1 MLWAI
6 TRVAGPTFASL
17 REQHLKAH
25 QDYLHG
31 NKNIIV
37 ISGGTVSDDGE
48 KFNGSLLIVNAASR
62 AEAQA
67 FADGDP
73 FNQAGMFAAV
83 TITRMRKGTFNP
95 QAAEGA

>member
-6 TRVAGPTFASL
+6 SRVAAPSFMSL

-37 ISGGTVSDDGE
+37 ISGGTVSDDGGT
-48 KFNGSLLIVNAASR
+48 FNGSLLIVNVTSR

-73 FNQAGMFAAV
+73 FSKAGMFAAV
-83 TITRMRKGTFNP
+83 SITRMRKGTFNP
-95 QAAEGA
+95 SAAEGA